1 MYVIYHSS
9 DSFASVTGVSMVS
22 LFENNKGMD
31 HIHVLYIERG
41 MSEENKKIL
50 LGIAEQYGR
59 ELEFMEM
66 PNWSER
72 LNINLRSSKKGWL
85 GFGYNRLF
93 LTEYLP
99 EDIDRVL
106 YLDSDT
112 VIERPLDDFW
122 NQDLDG
128 YYLAGVDDCLSSK
141 YRDIVGLGEDG
152 VYCNAGMLL
161 INVKKWREDN
171 VVRKFIDLVVKN
183 NGFFIFNEQ
192 SVINSMFSGQIKILP
207 QNYNVN
213 SLVYLY
219 EYDELMK
226 LRKPYKY
233 SYSKEELL
241 DAREHPVITHFT
253 GNFYVRRRPW
263 VESSDHPHAEAF
275 LKYREISPW
284 KDESLAADTR
294 NWKAKFWTELC
305 HVLPRPAMIGLV
317 SFLYNHIRRVSL
329 GRKLKKARGI

>member
-41 MSEENKKIL
+41 MTEENKRIL
-50 LGIAEQYGR
+50 TGIADQYGR

-66 PNWSER
+66 PNWSEK

-99 EDIDRVL
+99 EDVDRVL

-112 VIERPLDDFW
+112 VIEQPLDEFW

-128 YYLAGVDDCLSSK
+128 YYLAGVDDCLSST
-141 YRDIVGLGEDG
+141 YRELVGLSEDG
-152 VYCNAGMLL
+152 TYVNSGMLL
-161 INVKKWREDN
+161 INVKKWREEN
-171 VVRKFIDLVVKN
+171 VCQQFVDMVVAN

-192 SVINSMFSGQIKILP
+192 STINSMFSGKIKILP

-219 EYDELMK
+219 EYDELMR
-226 LRKPYKY
+226 LRRPYRY
-233 SYSKEELL
+233 SYSKEDLL
-241 DAREHPVITHFT
+241 DARQHPVITHFT

-263 VESSDHPHAEAF
+263 VKDSDHPHAEAF
-275 LKYREISPW
+275 LKYRALSPW
-284 KDESLAADTR
+284 KDEPLAEDNR
-294 NWKAKFWTELC
+294 SWKSKFWTGLC
-305 HVLPRPAMIGLV
+305 HVLPRPVMIGLV
-317 SFLYNHIRRVSL
+317 SFLYNDLRRISL
-329 GRKLKKARGI
+329 DKKLKKARS

>member
-9 DSFASVTGVSMVS
+9 DSFTSVTGVSMVS

-31 HIHVLYIERG
+31 HIHVLYIEHG
-41 MSEENKKIL
+41 MKDENKQL
-50 LGIAEQYGR
+50 LKGVADQYGR

-66 PNWSER
+66 PNWSKK

-99 EDIDRVL
+99 KDVDRVL

-112 VIERPLDDFW
+112 VIEQPLDAFW
-122 NQDLDG
+122 NQDLGD

-141 YRDIVGLGEDG
+141 YRNLVGLSEDG
-152 VYCNAGMLL
+152 TYINSGMLL
-161 INVKKWREDN
+161 INVKKWREEN
-171 VVRKFIDLVVKN
+171 VCQQFVDMVVKN

-192 SVINSMFSGQIKILP
+192 STINSMFSGKIKVLS

-219 EYDELMK
+219 EYDELMR
-226 LRKPYKY
+226 LRRPYNY
-233 SYSKEELL
+233 SYSREDLL
-241 DAREHPVITHFT
+241 NAKEHPVITHFT
-253 GNFYVRRRPW
+253 GNFYVKRRPW
-263 VESSDHPHAEAF
+263 IENSDHPRAKAF
-275 LKYREISPW
+275 LKYRALSPW
-284 KDESLAADTR
+284 KNEPLQADTR
-294 NWKAKFWTELC
+294 SWKSKFWTELC
-305 HVLPRPAMIGLV
+305 HILPRPIMIGLV
-317 SFLYNHIRRVSL
+317 SFLYNDLRRVSL
-329 GRKLKKARGI
+329 EKKLKRARC